1 MRHECSV
8 RAEDLGPYLLG
19 QLAPDEAARVAEA
32 VDSCGCCAEEVR
44 RLRPVVLAL
53 ARGVPALDDDAI
65 PAPAL
70 ALDRALA
77 TMHDAQAAS
86 RRRVRNRVALAA
98 AALVLVVATAVGGV
112 VISGGGDNSS
122 DRDVTLVGKGD
133 ASGSVV
139 LSQRDWGSALVLEV
153 RGLAPGKAYGA
164 WLADES
170 GQRVPA
176 GTFRP
181 TSDGSARLEGAAS
194 LRPGD
199 AATVGVTELGGEDV
213 LRATLNR
220 VVQPG

>member
-19 QLAPDEAARVAEA
+19 QLDPAEAARVAES
-32 VDSCGCCAEEVR
+32 VDSCACCAEEVR

-53 ARGVPALDDDAI
+53 ARTVPALEDDVI
-65 PAPAL
+65 QAPGP

-77 TMHDAQAAS
+77 TMHDDQAAS

-98 AALVLVVATAVGGV
+98 AALVLVIASAVGGV
-112 VISGGGDNSS
+112 VISGGGNSSS
-122 DRDVTLVGKGD
+122 DRDVTLIGPGD

-139 LSQRDWGSALVLEV
+139 LSQREWGSALVLEV

-170 GQRVPA
+170 GKRVPA

-194 LRPGD
+194 LRISD
-199 AATVGVTELGGEDV
+199 AATVGVTELGGDDV
-213 LRATLNR
+213 LRATVN
-220 VVQPG
+220 

>member
-19 QLAPDEAARVAEA
+19 QLDPDEAARVAAA
-32 VDSCGCCAEEVR
+32 VDSCACCAEEVR

-53 ARGVPALDDDAI
+53 ARGVVPELDEDALTA
-65 PAPAL
+65 PAP

-77 TMHDAQAAS
+77 SVHDARVA
-86 RRRVRNRVALAA
+86 RRRGVLNRAGLAA
-98 AALVLVVATAVGGV
+98 AALVLVIAAAVGAV
-112 VISGGGDNSS
+112 MVAGGEDRPG
-122 DRDVTLVGKGD
+122 DRDVTLIGQG
-133 ASGSVV
+133 AAGGTVV
-139 LSQRDWGSALVLEV
+139 VSQRDWGSELVLEV

-181 TSDGSARLEGAAS
+181 AGDGSARLNLGAS
-194 LRPGD
+194 LPPGD

-213 LRATLNR
+213 LRADL
-220 VVQPG
+220 

>member
-19 QLAPDEAARVAEA
+19 QLDPDEAARVAAA
-32 VDSCGCCAEEVR
+32 VDSCACCAEEVR

-53 ARGVPALDDDAI
+53 ANGVVPELDEDVLKA
-65 PAPAL
+65 PAP

-77 TMHDAQAAS
+77 SVHDVRAA
-86 RRRVRNRVALAA
+86 RRRRLLNRAGLAA
-98 AALVLVVATAVGGV
+98 AALVLVIATAVGAV
-112 VISGGGDNSS
+112 MIAGGDDGSN
-122 DRDVTLVGKGD
+122 DRDVTLIGQG
-133 ASGSVV
+133 AAAGTVV

-181 TSDGSARLEGAAS
+181 VSDGSARLNLGAS

-199 AATVGVTELGGEDV
+199 AATVGVTELGGKDV
-213 LRATLNR
+213 LRADL
-220 VVQPG
+220 

>member
-19 QLAPDEAARVAEA
+19 QLDPDEAARVAAA
-32 VDSCGCCAEEVR
+32 VDSCACCAEEVR

-53 ARGVPALDDDAI
+53 AGAGGELDDETVRA
-65 PAPAL
+65 PAP

-77 TMHDAQAAS
+77 SVHDARAAS
-86 RRRVRNRVALAA
+86 RRRVLNRAGLAA
-98 AALVLVVATAVGGV
+98 AAVVLVIATAVGAV
-112 VISGGGDNSS
+112 VIAGGQDRSS
-122 DRDVTLVGKGD
+122 DRDVTLIGQG
-133 ASGSVV
+133 AAGGSVV
-139 LSQRDWGSALVLEV
+139 LSPRDWGSELVLDV

-181 TSDGSARLEGAAS
+181 ASDGSARLNLGAS

-199 AATVGVTELGGEDV
+199 AATVGVTELGGDDV
-213 LRATLNR
+213 LRADL
-220 VVQPG
+220 

>member
-19 QLAPDEAARVAEA
+19 QLDPDEAARVAAA
-32 VDSCGCCAEEVR
+32 VDSCACCAEEVR

-53 ARGVPALDDDAI
+53 AGGAVPDEDVLTA
-65 PAPAL
+65 PAP

-77 TMHDAQAAS
+77 SVHDARVAR
-86 RRRVRNRVALAA
+86 RRRVLNRAGLAA
-98 AALVLVVATAVGGV
+98 AALLLVIATAVGAV
-112 VISGGGDNSS
+112 KIAGGEDPSS
-122 DRDVTLVGKGD
+122 DRDVTLIGQGA
-133 ASGSVV
+133 ASGTVV
-139 LSQRDWGSALVLEV
+139 LSPRDWGSELVLEV

-181 TSDGSARLEGAAS
+181 ASDGSARLNLGAS
-194 LRPGD
+194 LGAGD
-199 AATVGVTELGGEDV
+199 AATVGVTELGGDDV
-213 LRATLNR
+213 LRADL
-220 VVQPG
+220 